1 MSTIPPNWLGSII
14 QTQGSQSKAAVDKQ
28 READAQAER
37 AGTQPFAES
46 LQNVIEESDRDSQ
59 VYSDAEGTGSQ
70 GRPFEEPPQPDESP
84 DAEGGAPDNPAGG
97 LDLQA

>member
-14 QTQGSQSKAAVDKQ
+14 QTQGAKARAAGDK
-28 READAQAER
+28 EKENAAEAER
-37 AGTQPFAES
+37 TGADTFADK
-46 LQNVIEESDRDSQ
+46 LQAVIGSGDRDTQ

-70 GRPFEEPPQPDESP
+70 GRPFEPPAEEPK
-84 DAEGGAPDNPAGG
+84 APDQDEDDGPDR

>member
-28 READAQAER
+28 REKAAETER
-37 AGTQPFAES
+37 TGTQPFAES
-46 LQNVIEESDRDSQ
+46 LQNVIEESDRDTQ

-70 GRPFEEPPQPDESP
+70 GRPFEGPPNE
-84 DAEGGAPDNPAGG
+84 DASSDVDRSNDTHPSGG
-97 LDLQA
+97 LDVQA